1 MHLRRLLTL
10 LSLATLAAGCRG
22 LDAAPT
28 PAAATA
34 SATATA
40 TDTALPTSTTT
51 QNPGAA
57 SASATPRPSPTPLA
71 QPCQHDYLPVVA
83 GANWS
88 YQVSGSPAGDFDFV
102 EQVTAVRAS
111 GFTLTSTIAGQSYA
125 HSWACSEGG
134 LTARQFDG
142 MAASGIALAGGQI
155 TLQTDSVAGLS
166 LLANL
171 VPGDQW
177 EQEYAISG
185 EQAFPGLGILPVRGT
200 VSTTYEALGVVSIRV
215 PFGQFE
221 ALHIQAE
228 TEYDVR
234 VGTGLISFSPEIYGT
249 SEIYFVENL
258 GLVKVETEFS
268 LMGEAQHS
276 SIELTNYSFR

>member
-1 MHLRRLLTL
+1 M
-10 LSLATLAAGCRG
+10 
-22 LDAAPT
+22 DAASTPAPT
-28 PAAATA
+28 SASAAATA
-34 SATATA
+34 TE
-40 TDTALPTSTTT
+40 TALPTPTAT
-51 QNPGAA
+51 QNPGA
-57 SASATPRPSPTPLA
+57 ASATPRPSPTPLA
-71 QPCQHDYLPVVA
+71 QPCQHAYLPVVA

-166 LLANL
+166 LPANL

-200 VSTTYEALGVVSIRV
+200 VNTTYEALGVVSIRV

-234 VGTGLISFSPEIYGT
+234 VGTGLLSFSPEIYGT

-258 GLVKVETEFS
+258 GLVKVVTEFS
-268 LMGEAQHS
+268 LMGEVQQS
-276 SIELTNYSFR
+276 SIELTSYSFR